1 MDAIRMEIIH
11 QAARDRFAAPHGQQG
26 QIIERAARTLGLSL
40 PRTHALVSQASRALQ
55 LSKPRKR
62 RCDAGE
68 MVYTDADL
76 MLISGTMMSA
86 RRAGKWELSCE
97 AAIDMLF
104 EAGKISARLSPGR
117 TLQVLRN
124 RGMHPTQLAQPS
136 PSVRMR
142 TEHPNAVWQ
151 IDASVC
157 VLYRTPKGE
166 LLLLEE
172 DGVHYKNKLHN
183 YTKVM
188 NDLLVRYVGV
198 DHTSA
203 PIATRFYL
211 GGETAIN
218 ALDFLM
224 WMMTQRFDAQ
234 GQPMPFYGVPREL
247 YTDQG
252 SAFRAAEFTNFCSVM
267 GIKLYHHKP
276 KNSRATGSVENA
288 QNLVERGIES
298 RLRFLDPN
306 SITMDRLQAMAELWM
321 HWFNS
326 TRTHSRHGMS
336 RYACWSLITEEQ
348 LTIAPPLEVMQS
360 LPATL
365 AKTRKVSTNMQ
376 VSFAYKDL
384 GSKDYDV
391 RYVPG
396 ISPGSQVYVTVNP
409 LALPSVRVGVTDL
422 STGEIVWHQVQPV
435 QLDRFGFAV
444 DAPKLGQTYAAMPD
458 TPSDTYRKAIAAQAY
473 ATPEGPA
480 TVAQSDEA
488 IKRKQAPYLGQFDP
502 LADLKAAKVPAYLPR
517 KGSVHDAVAPSIE
530 VTKLS
535 VAEACKRIKLALG
548 DDYDIGTYA
557 WLNERYGSAGVPEDV
572 VQSMIAQRRQ
582 AAVAVPQVGLRAVGG
597 GV

>member
-11 QAARDRFAAPHGQQG
+11 QAARDRAAAPHGQQG
-26 QIIERAARTLGLSL
+26 QIIERAARTLGLSVT
-40 PRTHALVSQASRALQ
+40 RTHALVSQASRSLLLA
-55 LSKPRKR
+55 KPRKR
-62 RCDAGE
+62 RSDSGE

-76 MLISGTMMSA
+76 MLITGTMMSA

-97 AAIDMLF
+97 AAISMLF
-104 EAGKISARLSPGR
+104 KDGKISARLSPGR

-198 DHTSA
+198 CHTSGA
-203 PIATRFYL
+203 IATRFYI
-211 GGETAIN
+211 GGETALN

-224 WMMTQRFDAQ
+224 WMMTQRFDAL
-234 GQPMPFYGVPREL
+234 GQPMPLYGVPREL

-252 SAFRAAEFTNFCSVM
+252 SAFKAAEFTNFCSVM
-267 GIKLYHHKP
+267 GIKQYQHKP
-276 KNSRATGSVENA
+276 KNSRATGSVEKG
-288 QNLVERGIES
+288 QDLVERGIES

-326 TRTHSRHGMS
+326 TRKHSRHGMA
-336 RYACWSLITEEQ
+336 RYACWSLITEDQ
-348 LTIAPPLEVMQS
+348 LAIAPPMEVMQS
-360 LPATL
+360 LPATM
-365 AKTRKVSTNMQ
+365 AKTRKVNTNMQ

-396 ISPGSQVYVTVNP
+396 ISPGTQVYVTVNP

-422 STGEIVWHQVQPV
+422 DTGEIVWHQVQPV
-435 QLDRFGFAV
+435 VLDRFGFNV
-444 DAPKLGQTYAAMPD
+444 EAPKLGQSYAAMPD
-458 TPSDTYRKAIAAQAY
+458 TPSDTYRAAIAAQAY
-473 ATPEGPA
+473 ATPAGPA

-488 IKRKQAPYLGQFDP
+488 IKRKLAPYLGQFDP

-517 KGSVHDAVAPSIE
+517 KGTDHGATAPTVE
-530 VTKLS
+530 ALRLS

-548 DDYDIGTYA
+548 DGYDIGTYA
-557 WLNERYGSAGVPEDV
+557 WLTERHGGAGVPEDAV
-572 VQSMIAQRRQ
+572 KALIAQRRQ
-582 AAVAVPQVGLRAVGG
+582 AAVTVPQVGLRAVGG